1 MTNLI
6 NRDTLLTPNN
16 EPLGANNMK
25 VIYRNSAEALVFK
38 NNKYYAIRY
47 DGMYDFYLIFDA
59 DSAGNITNWTET
71 GTAEDIDDGIRF
83 VKRWR

>member
-1 MTNLI
+1 
-6 NRDTLLTPNN
+6 
-16 EPLGANNMK
+16 MK

-38 NNKYYAIRY
+38 NSKYYAIRY

-59 DSAGNITNWTET
+59 DSAGNITNWIET

-83 VKRWR
+83 VKRWC